1 MPLPNDPVRWPM
13 SMDPSDVVD
22 FIMSL
27 TGTPALLDVDNSE
40 EIDSFTLT
48 MSAEGVALGLTIG
61 TDARAPELIEGN
73 TAVKLWL
80 SVDSG
85 SQAEGAYSAAGV
97 ELGVVGRFTT
107 NSSPSRTYERTWAVK
122 VMQR

>member
-1 MPLPNDPVRWPM
+1 MPLPSSPIAWEG

-22 FIMSL
+22 FIATL
-27 TGTPALLDVDNSE
+27 GGDTPLLDIANSE
-40 EIDSFTLT
+40 EIASYTLT
-48 MSAEGVALGLTIG
+48 VMAEGVALGLQIG
-61 TDARAPELIEGN
+61 SGIRAPALVESN

-85 SQAEGAYSAAGV
+85 SQADSAYSGAGI

-107 NSSPSRTYERTWAVK
+107 NSSPSRTYERTWSVTVK
-122 VMQR
+122 QR